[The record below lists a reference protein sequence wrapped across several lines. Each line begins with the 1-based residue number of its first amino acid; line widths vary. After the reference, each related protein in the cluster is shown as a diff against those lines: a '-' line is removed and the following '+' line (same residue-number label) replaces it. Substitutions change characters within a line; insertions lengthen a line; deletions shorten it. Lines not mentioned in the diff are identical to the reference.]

1 MNLPEIFRTFSRATW
16 WALAAAGL
24 VVVLLIWAGLT
35 YGARLK
41 DQVVRQ
47 GADATLGEARTGSAR
62 EAIGTVTNNAAGEV
76 AIDART
82 RGSEDAIRNAAP
94 VDRDD
99 ATLRELCH
107 SPSASRRP
115 DCRVFNAR
123 P

>member
-1 MNLPEIFRTFSRATW
+1 MKTPEIFRAFSRATW
-16 WALAAAGL
+16 WIAAA
-24 VVVLLIWAGLT
+24 VAIAVVLVLWAWLT
-35 YGARLK
+35 HAARLK

-47 GADATLGEARTGSAR
+47 EAQGTLGDARTAAAV
-62 EAIGTVTNNAAGEV
+62 EAIGTVTNNAAGAA

-82 RGSEDAIRNAAP
+82 KGSEDAIRNAAP
-94 VDRDD
+94 ADRDD

-115 DCRVFNAR
+115 QCRVFDAG